1 MERNI
6 GDQLNKAFEA
16 YRQVSIEKD
25 NAQKELQKM
34 KERHEQY
41 TQELMKQIEDQQR
54 LISDLE
60 AKLSAARQPPG
71 EIKCEPC
78 NHILTAAGSYRRIQY
93 PEKMTVAGAPNL
105 TVNTS
110 ADYSQDMLLA
120 FEAIQVKLRQI
131 QTLTTKQKHHLKRL
145 HGSYDTSNGQAPSDW
160 MEGIYE
166 RRLLSFLTDLDLDQ
180 RFSMPIQCTDRTA
193 EAERP
198 FPSALRSTVN
208 IPHLS
213 ASLAP
218 RGASQEDL
226 VDSLTKLS
234 VKFPPSADS
243 EYDFLN
249 SAPERNIALSMPRKQ
264 PLSSPTLPEEELVEM
279 PLPFVYSTS
288 PSHSTSSSPSLESVR
303 GPQQSLWTPERCDAV
318 DLGANQEPPSS
329 SPIKCAFCPDVVP
342 QNLMTSHLYLH
353 FSPKKEAEN

>member
-60 AKLSAARQPPG
+60 AKLSAARQPSG

-78 NHILTAAGSYRRIQY
+78 NHLLTAAGSYRKIQY
-93 PEKMTVAGAPNL
+93 PEKMTTVAGAPNL

-120 FEAIQVKLRQI
+120 FEAIQGKLRQI

-145 HGSYDTSNGQAPSDW
+145 HGSYDTSN
-160 MEGIYE
+160 
-166 RRLLSFLTDLDLDQ
+166 DQ

-213 ASLAP
+213 ASLAS

-249 SAPERNIALSMPRKQ
+249 SAPERNIALSVPRKQ
-264 PLSSPTLPEEELVEM
+264 PLSSPTLPEEEPVEM
-279 PLPFVYSTS
+279 PLPFVYPTS

>member
-145 HGSYDTSNGQAPSDW
+145 HGSYDTSN
-160 MEGIYE
+160 
-166 RRLLSFLTDLDLDQ
+166 DQ

>member
-34 KERHEQY
+34 KERHDQY

-60 AKLSAARQPPG
+60 AKLSAARQPSG

-78 NHILTAAGSYRRIQY
+78 NHLLTAAGSYRKIQY
-93 PEKMTVAGAPNL
+93 PEKMTTVVGVPNL
-105 TVNTS
+105 TGNTS

-120 FEAIQVKLRQI
+120 FEAIQGKLRQI

-145 HGSYDTSNGQAPSDW
+145 HGSYDTSN
-160 MEGIYE
+160 
-166 RRLLSFLTDLDLDQ
+166 DQ

-213 ASLAP
+213 ASLAS
-218 RGASQEDL
+218 RGAGQEDL

-249 SAPERNIALSMPRKQ
+249 SAPERNIALSVPRKQ
-264 PLSSPTLPEEELVEM
+264 PLSSPTLPEEEPVEM
-279 PLPFVYSTS
+279 PLPFVYPTS

-303 GPQQSLWTPERCDAV
+303 GPQQSLWCDAV
-318 DLGANQEPPSS
+318 DLGANKEPASS
-329 SPIKCAFCPDVVP
+329 SPIECAFCPDVVP

>member
-34 KERHEQY
+34 KEHYEQY
-41 TQELMKQIEDQQR
+41 TQELIKKIEDQQR
-54 LISDLE
+54 LITDLE
-60 AKLSAARQPPG
+60 AKLSATRQPSG
-71 EIKCEPC
+71 EMKCEPC
-78 NHILTAAGSYRRIQY
+78 NHLLKAAGSYRKIQY
-93 PEKMTVAGAPNL
+93 PENMATVAGAPNL
-105 TVNTS
+105 TVNSS
-110 ADYSQDMLLA
+110 AGYQDMLVA
-120 FEAIQVKLRQI
+120 FEAIQGKFRQI
-131 QTLTTKQKHHLKRL
+131 QILTTKQKHHLKRF
-145 HGSYDTSNGQAPSDW
+145 HGSYDTSN
-160 MEGIYE
+160 
-166 RRLLSFLTDLDLDQ
+166 DQ

-208 IPHLS
+208 IPHLP
-213 ASLAP
+213 ASLAS
-218 RGASQEDL
+218 RGTSQEDRDL

-234 VKFPPSADS
+234 VKFPPPADS
-243 EYDFLN
+243 EYEFLI
-249 SAPERNIALSMPRKQ
+249 SAPERNIALSVPRKQ
-264 PLSSPTLPEEELVEM
+264 PLGSPTLSEEEPVEL
-279 PLPFVYSTS
+279 PLPFVYPTS
-288 PSHSTSSSPSLESVR
+288 PSHSSSSSPSQESVR
-303 GPQQSLWTPERCDAV
+303 GPQQSLWTPELCDPI
-318 DLGANQEPPSS
+318 DIGANQEPPDS

>member
-60 AKLSAARQPPG
+60 AKLSAARQPSG

-78 NHILTAAGSYRRIQY
+78 NHLVTAAGSYRKIQY

-120 FEAIQVKLRQI
+120 FEAIQGKLRQI

-145 HGSYDTSNGQAPSDW
+145 HGSYDTSNGKMDS
-160 MEGIYE
+160 G
-166 RRLLSFLTDLDLDQ
+166 FG
-180 RFSMPIQCTDRTA
+180 QC
-193 EAERP
+193 
-198 FPSALRSTVN
+198 
-208 IPHLS
+208 
-213 ASLAP
+213 
-218 RGASQEDL
+218 
-226 VDSLTKLS
+226 
-234 VKFPPSADS
+234 
-243 EYDFLN
+243 
-249 SAPERNIALSMPRKQ
+249 
-264 PLSSPTLPEEELVEM
+264 ELKYCSHN
-279 PLPFVYSTS
+279 FVLISYNGMC
-288 PSHSTSSSPSLESVR
+288 L
-303 GPQQSLWTPERCDAV
+303 
-318 DLGANQEPPSS
+318 
-329 SPIKCAFCPDVVP
+329 
-342 QNLMTSHLYLH
+342 
-353 FSPKKEAEN
+353 

>member
-110 ADYSQDMLLA
+110 ADYQDMLLA

-145 HGSYDTSNGQAPSDW
+145 HGSYDTSN
-160 MEGIYE
+160 
-166 RRLLSFLTDLDLDQ
+166 DQ

>member
-1 MERNI
+1 
-6 GDQLNKAFEA
+6 
-16 YRQVSIEKD
+16 
-25 NAQKELQKM
+25 M

-41 TQELMKQIEDQQR
+41 TQDLMKQIEDQQR

-60 AKLSAARQPPG
+60 AKLSAARQPSG

-78 NHILTAAGSYRRIQY
+78 NHLLTAAGSYRKIQY

-120 FEAIQVKLRQI
+120 FEAIQGKLRQI

-145 HGSYDTSNGQAPSDW
+145 HGSYDTSN
-160 MEGIYE
+160 
-166 RRLLSFLTDLDLDQ
+166 DQ

-213 ASLAP
+213 ASLAS

-249 SAPERNIALSMPRKQ
+249 SAPERNIALSVPRKQ
-264 PLSSPTLPEEELVEM
+264 PLSSPTLPEEEPVEM
-279 PLPFVYSTS
+279 PLPFVYPTS